1 MHSELAFAP
10 IPCIKGKLYVK
21 LCIRGKGK
29 NRSQQM
35 YIKGYAKKDSKT
47 KNLIRRLKQND
58 IAVINHENIDE
69 LAANQLIEKRVRA
82 VINCSEFI
90 NGYYPNKGPKLLS
103 EAGITLIN
111 NIGKERF
118 LQIKEN
124 DLIEIE
130 SDTLYINKRQLGK
143 IQFLTRESID
153 RLTNRGKQN
162 LDKLLNDFIDNTLEY
177 ATKEKDYILG
187 KLPIPKINLEIKGR
201 HVLVVTRG
209 SNYKSDLN
217 AIKSYLREVRPV
229 VIGVDGGAD
238 AILEFGYRP
247 DIIVGDMDSVS
258 DKSLRLCKEIIVH
271 AYPDGTC
278 PGLKR
283 IHNLGLNAEKLSF
296 PGTSED
302 IALLLAYESE
312 ADLIVTLGSHTS
324 MIDFLEKGRKGMAS
338 TILVQMKVGS
348 KIVNAKGVSELYQN
362 RIKASHL
369 IALFLAALFPITL
382 VAKMSPLIQKIYQLI
397 ALKLRLIFGL

>member
-1 MHSELAFAP
+1 
-10 IPCIKGKLYVK
+10 
-21 LCIRGKGK
+21 
-29 NRSQQM
+29 M

-217 AIKSYLREVRPV
+217 AIKSYLREVRPSKPT
-229 VIGVDGGAD
+229 GPRACNLS
-238 AILEFGYRP
+238 LEIPISAPRP
-247 DIIVGDMDSVS
+247 YSKPS
-258 DKSLRLCKEIIVH
+258 
-271 AYPDGTC
+271 A
-278 PGLKR
+278 KR
-283 IHNLGLNAEKLSF
+283 VL
-296 PGTSED
+296 
-302 IALLLAYESE
+302 AL
-312 ADLIVTLGSHTS
+312 T
-324 MIDFLEKGRKGMAS
+324 
-338 TILVQMKVGS
+338 
-348 KIVNAKGVSELYQN
+348 
-362 RIKASHL
+362 
-369 IALFLAALFPITL
+369 ITL
-382 VAKMSPLIQKIYQLI
+382 
-397 ALKLRLIFGL
+397 ALSTSRKKRFACA